1 MPELSVASGR
11 ELMAYC
17 YTGRVR
23 SDAADLEQ
31 LLAAAIRLDMVPL
44 KMHCLEV
51 SLLFF
56 LNTVLSLK
64 S

>member
-23 SDAADLEQ
+23 TDAADLEQ
-31 LLAAAIRLDMVPL
+31 LLAAAIRLDIAPL
-44 KMHCLEV
+44 KRHCLEV
-51 SLLFF
+51 SLLLIRFIF
-56 LNTVLSLK
+56 
-64 S
+64 